1 MRKNDDFAP
10 QLADIRAAFGLLT
23 RLPVGFATPRGAQ
36 AAWAYPLAGMTVGLI
51 AGIAGLVAHWFGLPA
66 ALAALVA
73 LAAQIILTGAI
84 HEDGLA
90 DTVDGFWG
98 GWSRPQRLEIMKDS
112 HIGTFGTLALM
123 LSLSAR
129 WAALWLLFE
138 IDGAWALA
146 ALVAAGALSRAVMPA
161 LMRALPN
168 ARGAGLSQGVGRP
181 SWRVVGWG
189 AGLAMVAALILLG
202 WSGIGAAV
210 CALLAT
216 VAVGWIAQ
224 SKIGGQ
230 TGDILGAA
238 QQVAEIAVLLSI
250 IA

>member
-1 MRKNDDFAP
+1 MRKTKDFAP
-10 QLADIRAAFGLLT
+10 QIADIRAAFGLLT
-23 RLPVGFATPRGAQ
+23 RLPVASAAPSGAA
-36 AAWAYPLAGMTVGLI
+36 AAWAYPIVGMAVGLI
-51 AGIAGLVAHWFGLPA
+51 AGLAGLVAHWFGLPA
-66 ALAALVA
+66 ALAALAA
-73 LAAQIILTGAI
+73 LSVQIILTGAM

-90 DTVDGFWG
+90 DTVDGLWG
-98 GWSRPQRLEIMKDS
+98 GWTRARRLDVMKDS
-112 HIGTFGTLALM
+112 HIGTYGTLALM

-138 IDGAWALA
+138 ISGAAALA

-168 ARGAGLSQGVGRP
+168 ARVNGLSQGIGRP
-181 SWRVVGWG
+181 DWRIVGWA
-189 AGLAMVAALILLG
+189 AGVAGIAAIVLLG
-202 WSGIGAAV
+202 WSGVGAMV
-210 CALLAT
+210 CALLAAI
-216 VAVGWIAQ
+216 AVGWIAQ
-224 SKIGGQ
+224 AKIGGQ

>member
-1 MRKNDDFAP
+1 MRKNEAPPP

-23 RLPVGFATPRGAQ
+23 RLPVTDAAPRGAQ
-36 AAWAYPLAGMTVGLI
+36 AGWAYPLAGMAVGLI
-51 AGIAGLVAHWFGLPA
+51 AGIAGLFAHWFGLPA
-66 ALAALVA
+66 ALAALAA
-73 LAAQIILTGAI
+73 LSTQIILTGAM

-90 DTVDGFWG
+90 DTVDGLWG
-98 GWSRPQRLEIMKDS
+98 GWTRPQRLEIMKDS

-138 IDGAWALA
+138 VDGTWALA
-146 ALVAAGALSRAVMPA
+146 ALVATGALSRAVMPA
-161 LMRALPN
+161 LMRGLPN
-168 ARGAGLSQGVGRP
+168 ARGAGLSRGVGRP
-181 SWRVVGWG
+181 TWRIVSWG
-189 AGLAMVAALILLG
+189 AGLATIVAIVLLG
-202 WSGIGAAV
+202 WSGIGAV
-210 CALLAT
+210 ICALLAT

-238 QQVAEIAVLLSI
+238 QQIAEIAVLLSI

>member
-1 MRKNDDFAP
+1 MRKNDTSNLL
-10 QLADIRAAFGLLT
+10 LADLSTAFGLLT
-23 RLPVGFATPRGAQ
+23 RLPVAGRTHRGA
-36 AAWAYPLAGMTVGLI
+36 AAVWAYPLVGVAVGLL
-51 AGIAGLVAHWFGLPA
+51 AGIAGLIAQGFGLPA

-73 LAAQIILTGAI
+73 LSVQIILTGAM

-90 DTVDGFWG
+90 DTVDGLWG
-98 GWSRPQRLEIMKDS
+98 AWTRSERLAIMKDS
-112 HIGTFGTLALM
+112 HIGTYGTLALM

-138 IDGAWALA
+138 VSGAGALA
-146 ALVAAGALSRAVMPA
+146 ALVAAGALSRAVVPA

-168 ARGAGLSQGVGRP
+168 ARATGLSKGVGRP
-181 SWRVVGWG
+181 QWQAVGWG
-189 AGLAMVAALILLG
+189 AVVAVVVAILLLG
-202 WSGIGAAV
+202 WSGIGAAF
-210 CALLAT
+210 CALLAV

-224 SKIGGQ
+224 TKIGGQ

-238 QQVAEIAVLLSI
+238 QQIVEITVLLSI

>member
-1 MRKNDDFAP
+1 MRKNDDFTP

-23 RLPVGFATPRGAQ
+23 RLPVADVAPRGAQ
-36 AAWAYPLAGMTVGLI
+36 AAWAYPLAGMAVGLI

-73 LAAQIILTGAI
+73 LASQIVLTGAM

-90 DTVDGFWG
+90 DTVDGLWG
-98 GWSRPQRLEIMKDS
+98 GWDRAQRLEIMKDS

-138 IDGAWALA
+138 IDNTLALA
-146 ALVAAGALSRAVMPA
+146 ALVAAGGLSRTVMPA

-168 ARGAGLSQGVGRP
+168 ARGAGLSQNVGRP
-181 SWRVVGWG
+181 GWHVVGWG
-189 AGLAMVAALILLG
+189 AALSLVIALVLLG
-202 WSGIGAAV
+202 WSGIGAAI
-210 CALLAT
+210 CALLTT
-216 VAVGWIAQ
+216 VTVGWIAQ
-224 SKIGGQ
+224 NKIGGQ

-238 QQVAEIAVLLSI
+238 QQAAEIAVLLSI